1 MKAASAQASAAH
13 LTDTIHSTRLRPL
26 LDRDLSLSP
35 SAPDYFTCTPAC
47 ADHVQLVMQ
56 QYALCPRAGYDVVG
70 ISELCNPDL
79 FTAFESRLR
88 QLQSRAR
95 KPAFKPNFASE
106 AHAQQRTAVL
116 DILRA
121 HAEPFRDALYPD
133 VTIVGAWHGT
143 DTSIIPSIMST
154 SFANLAKTDSGFF
167 GWSCVSCVEC
177 AAHTPSRQ
185 RHIYYPRRRVC

>member
-1 MKAASAQASAAH
+1 V
-13 LTDTIHSTRLRPL
+13 IPL
-26 LDRDLSLSP
+26 LTTETDINISSSCSRPMWHQDPTLTPSL
-35 SAPDYFTCTPAC
+35 PDYYTCTPAC
-47 ADHVQLVMQ
+47 HDNVQLVLR

-88 QLQSRAR
+88 QLQSRAH
-95 KPAFKPNFASE
+95 KPAFKPSFESE
-106 AHAQQRTAVL
+106 AHAQPRNAVL

-121 HAEPFRDALYPD
+121 HGEPFRDPDYPD

-143 DTSIIPSIMST
+143 DSTILPSIMST

-167 GWSCVSCVEC
+167 GRSFDSCAVHASH
-177 AAHTPSRQ
+177 AIIRQ
-185 RHIYYPRRRVC
+185 RHLHHS